1 MYLFLCLVYN
11 SAMPVVQTAEGCWSI
26 GVLAHEDRLMRPM
39 YAILYSHPSRVGPII
54 K

>member
-26 GVLAHEDRLMRPM
+26 GVLAHEARPM
-39 YAILYSHPSRVGPII
+39 YARLHPSRLAQ
-54 K
+54 